1 MQEKSV
7 GQVKLFIRD
16 QITGRHMFNSE
27 ALLALGI
34 NPTEA
39 RARGFQIGLTE
50 SAFHTEKQCARA
62 TPLPHPDKKFPPGQ
76 G

>member
-1 MQEKSV
+1 MQEMQEKPV
-7 GQVKLFIRD
+7 EQVRLFIRD

-39 RARGFQIGLTE
+39 QSRGFQISLTSSDEGLD
-50 SAFHTEKQCARA
+50 APQ
-62 TPLPHPDKKFPPGQ
+62 
-76 G
+76 